1 MNIAASP
8 NIFEPG
14 MMLEAVKDSSIS
26 VPGFITIDN
35 NRSFRVPVSEK
46 EHFKL
51 SYLKWCQMFYI
62 ETGKRKTFVVLADE
76 AKKIILALYKND
88 TELLEKAES
97 IKHENNFSTKMISQ
111 LCFVLLT
118 MRIDLTTDLVKFGDF
133 ELIGKGD
140 KVEYVVEMKIRGCN
154 FITFKFT
161 AGCID
166 VSTESISSKQPE
178 PHTLYM
184 SIITILNM
192 WNLTEPDVM
201 LSSINRIQDDDLEQ
215 VAHQYLLQALPV
227 PVKRIVETDF
237 IS

>member
-1 MNIAASP
+1 MSLLSPYAA
-8 NIFEPG
+8 EPELLLAG
-14 MMLEAVKDSSIS
+14 VKDKSIS
-26 VPGFITIDN
+26 VPGFIAINTN
-35 NRSFRVPVSEK
+35 GSFTVPLSDK

-51 SYLKWCQMFYI
+51 AYLKWCQMFYI
-62 ETGKRKTFVVLADE
+62 ETSKRKTFVVLADE
-76 AKKIILALYKND
+76 AKKIIIALYKND

-97 IKHENNFSTKMISQ
+97 IKHENNFSAKMISQ

-140 KVEYVVEMKIRGCN
+140 KVEYVVEMKMRGCN

-192 WNLTEPDVM
+192 WNMSEPDVV
-201 LSSINRIQDDDLEQ
+201 LSSINRIQDDDLDQ

>member
-1 MNIAASP
+1 MNTPEPS

-14 MMLEAVKDSSIS
+14 MMLTAVKDSSIS
-26 VPGFITIDN
+26 VPEFITIN
-35 NRSFRVPVSEK
+35 NNGSFTVPVSEK

-51 SYLKWCQMFYI
+51 AYLKWCQMFYI
-62 ETGKRKTFVVLADE
+62 ETSKRKTFVVLADE
-76 AKKIILALYKND
+76 ARMIILALYKND
-88 TELLEKAES
+88 TELLENVKS
-97 IKHENNFSTKMISQ
+97 IKHEYNFSAKMISQ

-118 MRIDLTTDLVKFGDF
+118 MRLDLTTDLVKFGDF

-161 AGCID
+161 PGCID
-166 VSTESISSKQPE
+166 VSTESICSKQPQ

-184 SIITILNM
+184 SIMTILNM
-192 WNLTEPDVM
+192 WNITEPDVT
-201 LSSINRIQDDDLEQ
+201 LESFNKLHDDDLGQ